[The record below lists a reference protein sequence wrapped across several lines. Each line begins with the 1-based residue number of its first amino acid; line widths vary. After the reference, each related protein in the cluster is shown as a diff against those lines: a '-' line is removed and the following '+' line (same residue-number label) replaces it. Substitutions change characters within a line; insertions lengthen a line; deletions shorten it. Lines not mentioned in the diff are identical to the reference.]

1 LSDRTPPPSAP
12 DAERALLGSIF
23 LDASVFGR
31 LNLEPSDFYVEKHR
45 LIYTSMRNVYDRE
58 EPIDYITLMTEMENT
73 RTLTRAGGQMYL
85 VGLLGEVPTSLNAMS
100 YAALIEKMAVLRSII
115 SAGAR
120 IASLGYDKDQDPEE
134 ALRTA
139 ESLLM
144 AIQRRQTEP
153 DFVSQDDALDAYGL
167 ELQALI
173 EQGQGIQSTI
183 PTGLRDLDRALGG
196 GMRRGELIVL
206 AARPSMG
213 KSGLGLTICTNAAVR
228 ASASAA
234 IFSLEMTTSSL
245 VSRMIATQ
253 SNVPLEIIKTGRWG
267 DYERKIGATL
277 GNLLRA
283 KIWWNDMSSITV
295 ERMRAMLRRHMLKN
309 PIDLVMI
316 DHAQL
321 LHAEGRQENRTQELT
336 GITRALKGLAKDL
349 NVPVILISQ
358 LSREVERR
366 TDKRPMLSDLRESG
380 SLEQDADVVLLLY
393 RDDYY
398 NPDSDRTRIAD
409 LSIAKQRNGP
419 TSSVAL
425 SWIPETTGFWG
436 LERMGL

>member
-1 LSDRTPPPSAP
+1 
-12 DAERALLGSIF
+12 
-23 LDASVFGR
+23 
-31 LNLEPSDFYVEKHR
+31 
-45 LIYTSMRNVYDRE
+45 
-58 EPIDYITLMTEMENT
+58 
-73 RTLTRAGGQMYL
+73 
-85 VGLLGEVPTSLNAMS
+85 
-100 YAALIEKMAVLRSII
+100 
-115 SAGAR
+115 
-120 IASLGYDKDQDPEE
+120 
-134 ALRTA
+134 
-139 ESLLM
+139 
-144 AIQRRQTEP
+144 
-153 DFVSQDDALDAYGL
+153 
-167 ELQALI
+167 
-173 EQGQGIQSTI
+173 
-183 PTGLRDLDRALGG
+183 
-196 GMRRGELIVL
+196 LIVL